1 MKPVF
6 FTSQAELRKWLM
18 KNHANADELWVGMYK
33 KHTGKASITWQQLVD
48 EVLCFGWIDGIRK
61 SIDAESFTNRIT
73 PRRKKSMWSA
83 INLKRVEELKS
94 LGLMQ
99 PAGLKAYEE
108 RDPSRSQQY
117 SGEQQQV
124 SLTAALEK
132 QFKKH
137 KQAWDFFAGQ
147 PPSYRKSVIWW
158 VISAKRQETQQKRLA
173 RLIELSAAQ
182 QRVEIA
188 APFGRRA

>member
-6 FTSQAELRKWLM
+6 FASQAELRTWLM
-18 KNHANADELWVGMYK
+18 KNHASTDELWVGMYK
-33 KHTGKASITWQQLVD
+33 KHTGKASFTWAQVVD

-61 SIDAESFTNRIT
+61 SIDAESFANRIT
-73 PRRKKSMWSA
+73 PRRKNSMWSA
-83 INLKRVEELKS
+83 INLKRVEELKV

-117 SGEQQQV
+117 SSEQREIAFPPELL
-124 SLTAALEK
+124 S

-137 KQAWDFFAGQ
+137 KPAWAFFSVQ
-147 PPSYRKSVIWW
+147 PPGYRKTITWW
-158 VISAKRQETQQKRLA
+158 VVSAKREDTRQKRLA
-173 RLIELSAAQ
+173 RLIELSAAE
-182 QRVEIA
+182 QRLDLA
-188 APFGRRA
+188 APFGKTA